1 MGGGDGMAAE
11 TFAVGGAGGTAIA
24 GPWSPALRR
33 LSAGLLLNV
42 VAVAFEA
49 LAVATVL
56 PLVAS
61 ELQGQHL
68 YGWVFSAFLLANLF
82 GIVVAGLHADARGPA
97 APFIWGVVLFAAGLV
112 LGGLAPTMW
121 ALVAAR
127 ALQGFGGG
135 GLGSIAY
142 VAVGRVY
149 PDAGRP
155 RMLAFLSTAWV
166 VPGLIG
172 PALSGLIA
180 EGAGWRWVF
189 LALAPL
195 PLIAATLA
203 LPALRPIPGGTVPP
217 GARRRVVLA
226 AALAAGAGLL
236 LGGLSQADP
245 TRALPLIGVGLLL
258 GVPALARLLPAGTLA
273 ARPGL
278 PAAIATMGLLNLAF
292 FGVDAFIPLA
302 LVDLRGRTILFA
314 SLTLTAVTITWT
326 SGSWLQARLA
336 ATGFRRRLVRSGLAV
351 LTAGA
356 IGMTLLL
363 FPEVPPELAPLVWGF
378 GGIGMGL
385 CFSTIS
391 LTVLETAPTGQEGE
405 ASASLQLANM
415 LGSGLG
421 AGIGGALIATFGPG
435 DGLRRALLVQNAAM
449 IGVLLLALVVAG
461 GLPVRRSSREG
472 AGGNSARADRP

>member
-1 MGGGDGMAAE
+1 MAAS
-11 TFAVGGAGGTAIA
+11 GTVEEQGEV

-49 LAVATVL
+49 LAVSTVM

-97 APFIWGVVLFAAGLV
+97 APFIWGVVLFALGLI

-135 GLGSIAY
+135 GLGSVAY

-149 PDAGRP
+149 PDAARP

-166 VPGLIG
+166 LPGLIG
-172 PALSGLIA
+172 PALAGLVA
-180 EGAGWRWVF
+180 EGPGWRWVF
-189 LALAPL
+189 LGLAPL
-195 PLIAATLA
+195 PVIAATLA
-203 LPALRPIPGGTVPP
+203 LPALRPIPGGTVPAA
-217 GARRRVVLA
+217 ARRRVTQA
-226 AALAAGAGLL
+226 AALAIGAGLL
-236 LGGLSQADP
+236 LGGLSQNDLL
-245 TRALPLIGVGLLL
+245 RALPLIGIGLAL
-258 GVPALARLLPAGTLA
+258 GLPALSRLLPPGTLS

-302 LVDLRGRTILFA
+302 LVELRGRSILFA

-326 SGSWLQARLA
+326 SGSWLQARLS
-336 ATGFRRRLVRSGLAV
+336 TSGVRRRLIRAGLAI
-351 LTAGA
+351 LTIGA
-356 IGMTLLL
+356 IGFTLLL
-363 FPEVPPELAPLVWGF
+363 FPTFPAWLAPLVWGV

-385 CFSTIS
+385 AFSTIS
-391 LTVLETAPTGQEGE
+391 LTVLETATIGQEGE
-405 ASASLQLANM
+405 ASASLQLANV
-415 LGSGLG
+415 LGGGLG
-421 AGIGGALIATFGPG
+421 AGLGGALIASFGPG
-435 DGLRRALLVQNAAM
+435 DGLRTALVIQNVTM
-449 IGVLLLALVVAG
+449 VGMLLLALLVVAA
-461 GLPVRRSSREG
+461 GLPLRRE
-472 AGGNSARADRP
+472 AAPSA

>member
-1 MGGGDGMAAE
+1 
-11 TFAVGGAGGTAIA
+11 
-24 GPWSPALRR
+24 
-33 LSAGLLLNV
+33 LLLNV
-42 VAVAFEA
+42 AAVAFEA
-49 LAVATVL
+49 LAVATVM
-56 PLVAS
+56 PLVAD
-61 ELQGQHL
+61 ELRGQHL

-97 APFIWGVVLFAAGLV
+97 APFAWGVVLFAAGLI

-135 GLGSIAY
+135 GLGSVAY

-149 PDAGRP
+149 PEGARP
-155 RMLAFLSTAWV
+155 KMLAFLSTAWV

-172 PALSGLIA
+172 PALSGLVA
-180 EGAGWRWVF
+180 EGPGWRWVF
-189 LALAPL
+189 LGLAPL
-195 PLIAATLA
+195 PPIAATLA
-203 LPALRPIPGGTVPP
+203 LPALRPIPGGTVPAEA
-217 GARRRVVLA
+217 GRRVAFA

-236 LGGLSQADP
+236 LGGLAQGDIVRS
-245 TRALPLIGVGLLL
+245 LPLIGAGLVL
-258 GVPALARLLPAGTLA
+258 GAPALARLLPPGTLS

-278 PAAIATMGLLNLAF
+278 PATIATMGLLNLAF

-302 LVDLRGRTILFA
+302 LVDLRGRSILFA

-336 ATGFRRRLVRSGLAV
+336 ATGFRRRLVRSGLVILAV
-351 LTAGA
+351 GA
-356 IGMTLLL
+356 VGMTLLL
-363 FPEVPPELAPLVWGF
+363 YPTVPAELAPLVWGAA
-378 GGIGMGL
+378 GIGMGL

-391 LTVLETAPTGQEGE
+391 LTMLETAPKGQEGE

-435 DGLRRALLVQNAAM
+435 EGLRRALTVQNGAM
-449 IGVLLLALVVAG
+449 VAVFFLALAVAG
-461 GLPVRRSSREG
+461 GLPAHRVSREEDG
-472 AGGNSARADRP
+472 DG